1 MLVLPRTPIT
11 APRLQWSKL
20 LNSDN
25 NFVKLSQIVKIN
37 RTLKQFKGKKL
48 DNTETNLIKGL
59 FKRRPQKLFN
69 EDIPFESEGVSKSK
83 AHINGPGGELK
94 NEREEVS
101 LVDTSNVNFLS
112 NTQNPND
119 NLLRKTNKV
128 GVTNGE
134 NNDFVDVWN

>member
-1 MLVLPRTPIT
+1 M
-11 APRLQWSKL
+11 KL
-20 LNSDN
+20 FNIEIKN
-25 NFVKLSQIVKIN
+25 VKLGHVVKIN

-48 DNTETNLIKGL
+48 ENTETNLIKGL
-59 FKRRPQKLFN
+59 FKRRPQKPFT
-69 EDIPFESEGVSKSK
+69 EDIPFESEGVAKSK
-83 AHINGPGGELK
+83 AQIKGPVGELK

-112 NTQNPND
+112 NTQNPNG

-134 NNDFVDVWN
+134 NNDFEDV

>member
-1 MLVLPRTPIT
+1 M
-11 APRLQWSKL
+11 KL
-20 LNSDN
+20 FNIEIKN
-25 NFVKLSQIVKIN
+25 VKLGHVVKIN

-59 FKRRPQKLFN
+59 FKRRLQKPFA

-83 AHINGPGGELK
+83 AQINGPGGELK
-94 NEREEVS
+94 NEREEKS
-101 LVDTSNVNFLS
+101 LVDTSNVNFIS
-112 NTQNPND
+112 NTQNPNA

-134 NNDFVDVWN
+134 NNDFEDV